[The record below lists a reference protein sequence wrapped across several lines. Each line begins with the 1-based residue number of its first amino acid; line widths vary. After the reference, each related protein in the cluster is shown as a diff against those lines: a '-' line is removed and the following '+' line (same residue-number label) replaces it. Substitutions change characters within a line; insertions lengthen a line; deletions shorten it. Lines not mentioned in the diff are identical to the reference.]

1 MAPLPGLL
9 FQRDVELAAYLGNG
23 PQVLGILGEGLD
35 AKDQVPLG
43 GQLFVAAGLPRMVNS
58 GEPSSWEPS
67 SPVTTSV
74 YVTERA
80 AVLLEAEIF
89 PTSEAGSRNQ

>member
-43 GQLFVAAGLPRMVNS
+43 GQLLIAAGLPRLSQAERVNTRMVNS

-67 SPVTTSV
+67 S
-74 YVTERA
+74 R
-80 AVLLEAEIF
+80 
-89 PTSEAGSRNQ
+89 

>member
-43 GQLFVAAGLPRMVNS
+43 GQLATGIS
-58 GEPSSWEPS
+58 SSPSPFTSWE
-67 SPVTTSV
+67 VNT
-74 YVTERA
+74 A
-80 AVLLEAEIF
+80 AEGREKGF
-89 PTSEAGSRNQ
+89 W